1 MTNETKLLAIIG
13 TTPIISDFIED
24 LCEDGTIQREMK
36 KTCLEIKR
44 AIDRLTRLT
53 SQGIEKEAAFQQ
65 NDIELWFR
73 QELKQ
78 NFEG

>member
-13 TTPIISDFIED
+13 TTPVISDFIED
-24 LCEDGTIQREMK
+24 LSGDGTIQREMK

-78 NFEG
+78 NFE